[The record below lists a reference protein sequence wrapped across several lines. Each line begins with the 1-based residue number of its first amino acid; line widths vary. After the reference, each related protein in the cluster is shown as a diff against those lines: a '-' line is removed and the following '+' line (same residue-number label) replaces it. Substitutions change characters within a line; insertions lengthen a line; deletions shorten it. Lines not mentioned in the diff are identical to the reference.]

1 MFSLDLLMNHQAA
14 SRSNG
19 EGPKHR
25 PGKDDGMKK
34 SETNT
39 LRIEPRKVHAAAVG
53 MAMVLIYLDYH
64 YFVET
69 FYWVFQPPFRIA
81 IDTVTIVA
89 IGLIL
94 NVVGLSEILAT
105 SRTYIVSTKGVTV
118 IFLGIIRRLYPWQRF
133 QSINVY
139 PMDIGDP
146 PWGGQPFLMV
156 CSTVPIR
163 TMEGGKIDL
172 ERALLRWPHIL
183 VFPLLR
189 ARNACNLKAC
199 GAGKYL
205 PTWRIRNPTR
215 RNNRLG

>member
-1 MFSLDLLMNHQAA
+1 
-14 SRSNG
+14 
-19 EGPKHR
+19 
-25 PGKDDGMKK
+25 MKK

-53 MAMVLIYLDYH
+53 MAMVLIYFDYH

-69 FYWVFQPPFRIA
+69 FYWVFQQPFRIA

-94 NVVGLSEILAT
+94 NVVFLSEILAT
-105 SRTYIVSTKGVTV
+105 SRTYIVSAKGITV

-163 TMEGGKIDL
+163 TMEGGKLIWSARFFDGL
-172 ERALLRWPHIL
+172 IFWCFHYC
-183 VFPLLR
+183 R

-199 GAGKYL
+199 GGGKYL
-205 PTWRIRNPTR
+205 PIRGTRNPTR
-215 RNNRLG
+215 VNNRPG

>member
-1 MFSLDLLMNHQAA
+1 
-14 SRSNG
+14 
-19 EGPKHR
+19 
-25 PGKDDGMKK
+25 MKK

-94 NVVGLSEILAT
+94 NVVFLSEILAT
-105 SRTYIVSTKGVTV
+105 SRTYIVSAKGITV

-133 QSINVY
+133 QSINAC
-139 PMDIGDP
+139 PIDIGNP
-146 PWGGQPFLMV
+146 SWGGQPFLMV

-172 ERALLRWPHIL
+172 ERTIYRWPHIL
-183 VFPLLR
+183 FFPLLPGEER
-189 ARNACNLKAC
+189 MQFESL
-199 GAGKYL
+199 
-205 PTWRIRNPTR
+205 R
-215 RNNRLG
+215 RGEISPDQGDQEPDESE

>member
-1 MFSLDLLMNHQAA
+1 
-14 SRSNG
+14 
-19 EGPKHR
+19 
-25 PGKDDGMKK
+25 MKK

-39 LRIEPRKVHAAAVG
+39 LRIEPRKFHAAAVG
-53 MAMVLIYLDYH
+53 MAMMLAYADYE
-64 YFVET
+64 YFVQT

-94 NVVGLSEILAT
+94 NVVFLSEILAT
-105 SRTYIVSTKGVTV
+105 SRTYIVSAKGITV

-133 QSINVY
+133 QSINAC
-139 PMDIGDP
+139 PIDIGNP
-146 PWGGQPFLMV
+146 SWGGQPFLMV

-183 VFPLLR
+183 VFPLLPGEER
-189 ARNACNLKAC
+189 MQFESL
-199 GAGKYL
+199 
-205 PTWRIRNPTR
+205 R
-215 RNNRLG
+215 RGEISPDLEDQEPDEEE

>member
-1 MFSLDLLMNHQAA
+1 
-14 SRSNG
+14 
-19 EGPKHR
+19 
-25 PGKDDGMKK
+25 MKK

-53 MAMVLIYLDYH
+53 MAMVLIYFDYH

-163 TMEGGKIDL
+163 TMEGGKLIWSARFFDGL
-172 ERALLRWPHIL
+172 IFWCFHYC
-183 VFPLLR
+183 R

-215 RNNRLG
+215 VNIGER

>member
-1 MFSLDLLMNHQAA
+1 
-14 SRSNG
+14 
-19 EGPKHR
+19 
-25 PGKDDGMKK
+25 MKK

-156 CSTVPIR
+156 CSTIPIR

-172 ERALLRWPHIL
+172 ERTLLRWPDIL
-183 VFPLLR
+183 VFPLLPGEER
-189 ARNACNLKAC
+189 MQFESL
-199 GAGKYL
+199 
-205 PTWRIRNPTR
+205 R
-215 RNNRLG
+215 RGEIPPDLEDQKPDESEYR

>member
-1 MFSLDLLMNHQAA
+1 
-14 SRSNG
+14 
-19 EGPKHR
+19 
-25 PGKDDGMKK
+25 MKK

-53 MAMVLIYLDYH
+53 MAMVLAYVDYE
-64 YFVET
+64 YFVQT
-69 FYWVFQPPFRIA
+69 FCWVFQPPIRIA

-156 CSTVPIR
+156 CSTIPIR
-163 TMEGGKIDL
+163 TMEGGKLI
-172 ERALLRWPHIL
+172 WS
-183 VFPLLR
+183 
-189 ARNACNLKAC
+189 ARFFDGL
-199 GAGKYL
+199 
-205 PTWRIRNPTR
+205 IF
-215 RNNRLG
+215 

>member
-183 VFPLLR
+183 VFPLLPGEER
-189 ARNACNLKAC
+189 MQFESL
-199 GAGKYL
+199 
-205 PTWRIRNPTR
+205 R
-215 RNNRLG
+215 RGEISPDLEDQEPDEEE

>member
-1 MFSLDLLMNHQAA
+1 MNHQAA
-14 SRSNG
+14 SQSSG

-34 SETNT
+34 PETNT

-53 MAMVLIYLDYH
+53 MAMMLIYLDYH

-105 SRTYIVSTKGVTV
+105 SRTYIVSAKGITV

-163 TMEGGKIDL
+163 TTAGGAFQL
-172 ERALLRWPHIL
+172 ESAIYRWPHIL
-183 VFPLLR
+183 IFPLLPGEER
-189 ARNACNLKAC
+189 MQFESL
-199 GAGKYL
+199 
-205 PTWRIRNPTR
+205 R
-215 RNNRLG
+215 RGEIPPDLEDEEPDEEK

>member
-1 MFSLDLLMNHQAA
+1 MNHRAA
-14 SRSNG
+14 SRSSG

-25 PGKDDGMKK
+25 PGKDDGMKNP
-34 SETNT
+34 ETNT
-39 LRIEPRKVHAAAVG
+39 LRIEPRKFHAAAVG
-53 MAMVLIYLDYH
+53 MAMVLAYVDYE
-64 YFVET
+64 YFVQT
-69 FYWVFQPPFRIA
+69 FCWVFQPPIRIA

-94 NVVGLSEILAT
+94 NVVFLSEILAT
-105 SRTYIVSTKGVTV
+105 SRTYIVSAKGITVT
-118 IFLGIIRRLYPWQRF
+118 FLGVFRRLYPWQRF

-156 CSTVPIR
+156 CSTIPIR

-183 VFPLLR
+183 VFPLLPGEER
-189 ARNACNLKAC
+189 MQFESL
-199 GAGKYL
+199 
-205 PTWRIRNPTR
+205 R
-215 RNNRLG
+215 RGEIPPDQGDREPDEEE

>member
-1 MFSLDLLMNHQAA
+1 MLMNHQAA

-19 EGPKHR
+19 EGTKHR

-34 SETNT
+34 PETNT
-39 LRIEPRKVHAAAVG
+39 LRIEPRKFHAAAVG
-53 MAMVLIYLDYH
+53 MAMVLIYFDYH

-133 QSINVY
+133 QSINAC
-139 PMDIGDP
+139 PIDIGNP
-146 PWGGQPFLMV
+146 SWGGQPFLMV

-163 TMEGGKIDL
+163 TMATL
-172 ERALLRWPHIL
+172 T
-183 VFPLLR
+183 FS
-189 ARNACNLKAC
+189 KA
-199 GAGKYL
+199 
-205 PTWRIRNPTR
+205 TM
-215 RNNRLG
+215 